1 MRCTFL
7 TRLCVFP
14 SAPGGEIWLAG
25 GRWHTISSCVRRFIY
40 MILLAVFFKLF
51 NYQVKY
57 QLGKYTIAQ
66 DSYPL
71 RFRVCVPPH
80 VYMLLDIARASLWI
94 CTRGSLSSMVMHT
107 PDARGS

>member
-1 MRCTFL
+1 MASGGSLAYHFFVCTTFHLHDL
-7 TRLCVFP
+7 TC
-14 SAPGGEIWLAG
+14 S
-25 GRWHTISSCVRRFIY
+25 
-40 MILLAVFFKLF
+40 FFKLF
-51 NYQVKY
+51 NYQVKS

>member
-1 MRCTFL
+1 MA
-7 TRLCVFP
+7 
-14 SAPGGEIWLAG
+14 SGGSLAY
-25 GRWHTISSCVRRFIY
+25 HFSCVRRFIY

-57 QLGKYTIAQ
+57 PLGKYTIAQ

-80 VYMLLDIARASLWI
+80 VYMLLDIARASL
-94 CTRGSLSSMVMHT
+94 
-107 PDARGS
+107 